1 MSTWHGY
8 FAIED
13 LNLNDTQR
21 QTLIAALRALGLSSH
36 PMPACLT
43 HWRTRLD
50 NQAAIFEALF
60 NTDHLTVD
68 AFKTR
73 LALIFDVDPATID
86 YSFAVHTFETLPT
99 PVATF
104 SRTGTDYLRMA
115 LFGGLTATWLQSG
128 TETRAY
134 LALYAGQWEEELT

>member
-21 QTLIAALRALGLSSH
+21 QTLITALRALGPSAH
-36 PMPACLT
+36 PLPACLT

-50 NQAAIFEALF
+50 NKAAIFEALF
-60 NTDHLTVD
+60 DADHLTVD
-68 AFKTR
+68 AFKAR
-73 LALIFDVDPATID
+73 LAAIFDVEPAAID
-86 YSFAVHTFETLPT
+86 HSLGSHTFDTLPT

-104 SRTGTDYLRMA
+104 SYSGTDYLRLA
-115 LFGGLTATWLQSG
+115 LFGGPSATWQQSG
-128 TETRAY
+128 DEARAY
-134 LALYAGQWEEELT
+134 LVLYAEQWEEEPE